1 MSNEKLKDGD
11 RVILTGWKQDLNN
24 WRKNFIK
31 GAEFCF
37 PKEVQVSE
45 HQYKVFIKTPD
56 SFFVQEW
63 DLELWFEY
71 KTISEIQQ
79 ITTDPVFTTVTPDQM
94 QFICQK
100 FGLSTSPG
108 VQPGTIQA
116 VLCAPDGTSSVFF
129 ICHTSPVN
137 VTVYDNVGDMAVT
150 IHDKI

>member
-11 RVILTGWKQDLNN
+11 RVMLTGWEKDLPV
-24 WRKNFIK
+24 WGKNLIK
-31 GAEFCF
+31 GTEFCF
-37 PKEVQVSE
+37 PKEVS
-45 HQYKVFIKTPD
+45 I
-56 SFFVQEW
+56 QEIDDRIFW
-63 DLELWFEY
+63 NGWELDFWFEY
-71 KTISEIQQ
+71 ETAIPQPKTES
-79 ITTDPVFTTVTPDQM
+79 PVFTTITPDQM

-137 VTVYDNVGDMAVT
+137 VTVHDVVGDTNVT